1 MASSQRERLEQE
13 ALQIKARIKK
23 CNDSEREEKK
33 KKDTRRRVLAGAAV
47 LAKVERGDW
56 SEEGFLKMMDAFLSR
71 PSDRLVFGLP
81 ILDELSEQSEESSLE
96 SSASNVT
103 ADRQVTANRPK
114 LSGT

>member
-1 MASSQRERLEQE
+1 MASSRRERLKQQE
-13 ALQIKARIKK
+13 LQLKERIKR
-23 CNDSEREEKK
+23 CNASEGDQKRKK
-33 KKDTRRRVLAGAAV
+33 ETRRRVLAGAAV

-56 SEEGFLKMMDAFLSR
+56 PEEGFLKMMDSFLSR

-114 LSGT
+114 LSVT